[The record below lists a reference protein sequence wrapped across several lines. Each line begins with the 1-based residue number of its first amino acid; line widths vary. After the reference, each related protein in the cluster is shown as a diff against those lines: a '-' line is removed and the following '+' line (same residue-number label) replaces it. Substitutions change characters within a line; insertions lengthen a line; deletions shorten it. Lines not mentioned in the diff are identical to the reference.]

1 MIPVLGPLWT
11 RLHRSPGS
19 LLMLDFDGTLAP
31 FRESRLQTRP
41 YPGIQPLLEALGDRE
56 RCGSRTVLVTGRP
69 SKSLRTLLGL
79 EPNLEIWGCHGA
91 ERLRADGVYQGPDL
105 DSGRVEG
112 LRRAHWVAL
121 QLLPAHKVER
131 KPVSVAA
138 HWRGVPRGER
148 GRIRLAL
155 ENRWTGIADRY
166 NLQLLPFD
174 GGLEAVVPGFHKG
187 KAVARLLEETPPDH
201 PAAYLGDDLTDE
213 RAFAALG
220 TRGLSVLVRPA
231 WRPTRAR
238 AWLRPPEEVRAF
250 LACWLRCT
258 QGPPRRCSP

>member
-41 YPGIQPLLEALGDRE
+41 YPGIQPVLETLASD
-56 RCGSRTVLVTGRP
+56 SRTRVVLVTGRP
-69 SKSLRTLLGL
+69 AKSLRSLLGL
-79 EPNLEIWGCHGA
+79 VPPVEIWGCHGA

-213 RAFAALG
+213 DAFAVVAS
-220 TRGLSVLVRPA
+220 RGLGVLVRSR
-231 WRPTRAR
+231 WRPTRAA
-238 AWLRPPEEVRAF
+238 AWCAPPEEILQF
-250 LACWLRCT
+250 LALWGNVGKGAR
-258 QGPPRRCSP
+258 

>member
-1 MIPVLGPLWT
+1 MEHLGALNAFVQT
-11 RLHRSPGS
+11 ADAGS
-19 LLMLDFDGTLAP
+19 FAAAAIKL
-31 FRESRLQTRP
+31 
-41 YPGIQPLLEALGDRE
+41 GISA
-56 RCGSRTVLVTGRP
+56 S
-69 SKSLRTLLGL
+69 
-79 EPNLEIWGCHGA
+79 
-91 ERLRADGVYQGPDL
+91 
-105 DSGRVEG
+105 
-112 LRRAHWVAL
+112 
-121 QLLPAHKVER
+121 
-131 KPVSVAA
+131 
-138 HWRGVPRGER
+138 
-148 GRIRLAL
+148 
-155 ENRWTGIADRY
+155 
-166 NLQLLPFD
+166 
-174 GGLEAVVPGFHKG
+174 AVG